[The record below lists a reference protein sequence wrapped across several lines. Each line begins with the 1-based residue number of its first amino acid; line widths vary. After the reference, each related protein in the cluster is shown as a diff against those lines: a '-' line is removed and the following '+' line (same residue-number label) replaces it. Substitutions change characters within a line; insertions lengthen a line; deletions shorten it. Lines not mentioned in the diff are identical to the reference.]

1 MFVKMTP
8 IWSLIITIIAR
19 ILNTFLFRL
28 NMSLKSP
35 MPIIVVWWCGFEK
48 NLLDYLFPEMNMI
61 LRVNTFSLF
70 LYMRRSIFS
79 PSALSISVFL
89 LLISLGLG
97 SVGFYL
103 QQPCSVHPWIMLPH
117 STRFQ
122 MMINESAGLYA
133 IWSDI
138 ESQNNKVAI
147 NKITWSWFI

>member
-35 MPIIVVWWCGFEK
+35 MPIIVVWWCGCEK

-61 LRVNTFSLF
+61 LRVNIFSPF
-70 LYMRRSIFS
+70 CIWSIFS

-89 LLISLGLG
+89 LLLFLSLGLG

-103 QQPCSVHPWIMLPH
+103 QQPCSVHPQIMLSH

-122 MMINESAGLYA
+122 IMINESAGLYA

-138 ESQNNKVAI
+138 KSQNNKVAI

>member
-35 MPIIVVWWCGFEK
+35 MPIIVVWWCGCEK

-70 LYMRRSIFS
+70 CIWGDLYFL
-79 PSALSISVFL
+79 PQPCPYLFFCFLSSW
-89 LLISLGLG
+89 LG

-138 ESQNNKVAI
+138 KSQNNKVAI